1 MCQRNRLWL
10 KPQVTYKRVIEQ
22 PSKDHSGKAVVKTTC
37 DKRNRLWLKP
47 QVTDK
52 RVVGQPGKDHSERSV
67 VKTTGKTPTGFL
79 WARSL
84 LRHWI
89 VVPLASMEV
98 PHHAKFH
105 PVDHI
110 ATSLSTGDPEKP
122 VKMTSLSFQS
132 APGPQPWTDGASHRL
147 GPQPCGTRKVCKVSA
162 DQQEPLRAAGHYKRL
177 EQVKIL

>member
-1 MCQRNRLWL
+1 M
-10 KPQVTYKRVIEQ
+10 
-22 PSKDHSGKAVVKTTC
+22 KTTC

-67 VKTTGKTPTGFL
+67 VKTTGQTPTGFL
-79 WARSL
+79 CARSL

-122 VKMTSLSFQS
+122 VKMTSLSFHQS
-132 APGPQPWTDGASHRL
+132 FLSICTGPAALDRRSLAPSGPAALWHSESLEGIGGPTGTPPCSWTL
-147 GPQPCGTRKVCKVSA
+147 
-162 DQQEPLRAAGHYKRL
+162 
-177 EQVKIL
+177 